1 MKIKELDNDDRER
14 IIEKFEQSM
23 KRFPQNRYRGG
34 RPKNIYL
41 SITIKE
47 LCDLFN
53 ITDKTLNRWIKE
65 NRLNPNSLQSI
76 CDRYCFH
83 IKGHI

>member
-1 MKIKELDNDDRER
+1 MKELDEDDKWT
-14 IIEKFEQSM
+14 ISEKFIRNIENFDRLRCR
-23 KRFPQNRYRGG
+23 KG
-34 RPKNIYL
+34 KKETIYL

-47 LCDLFN
+47 LCDLFG
-53 ITDKTLNRWIKE
+53 ISRMTLNRWIKE

-83 IKGHI
+83 IKGHV

>member
-1 MKIKELDNDDRER
+1 MDYESEDYDEELEKKKHWEKI
-14 IIEKFEQSM
+14 
-23 KRFPQNRYRGG
+23 RYRGG

-47 LCDLFN
+47 LCNLYN

-65 NRLNPNSLQSI
+65 NRLNPDSLQSI

-83 IKGHI
+83 IKSHI